1 MSIMNSMKA
10 VWRSL
15 AFVLTLALLLAPWT
29 TAQAQSA
36 DVRYFPET
44 GHYVKGAFLQFY
56 NAAQDPVLVYGYPI
70 TEQITARDGKT
81 VQYFQRARFELTAS
95 NRIQLTPLGTLTYQ
109 PRNPLPIDSST
120 GCEKYPTGYSVCFT
134 FLDFYKA
141 HGGPAQFGNPISPF
155 ESADG
160 LIVQY
165 FEGARFEWRADR
177 GAEKWVVI
185 SDLGRLY
192 FDLQKEDPAHLRPVP
207 PPEAAIKPV
216 ISLKTRAFV
225 LKAVTLKNG
234 SQTVY
239 VIVQDQ
245 TSDALEN
252 ASITATVRFTD
263 GSTQEYSFT
272 TNARGIGQV
281 TFDFSNQKAGELVTI
296 EVSVNYQG
304 LTTTTITS
312 FRIWF

>member
-1 MSIMNSMKA
+1 MKA
-10 VWRSL
+10 IRRFIAS
-15 AFVLTLALLLAPWT
+15 ALALLLLLVPWA

-44 GHYVKGAFLQFY
+44 GHYVKGVFLQYY
-56 NAAQDPVLVYGYPI
+56 NAAKDPVLVYGYPI

-109 PRNPLPIDSST
+109 PRTPLPIENSNA
-120 GCEKYPTGYSVCFT
+120 CEKYPTGYSVCFT

-141 HGGPAQFGNPISPF
+141 NGGPAQFGNPISPF

-216 ISLKTRAFV
+216 ISIKARAFV

-252 ASITATVRFTD
+252 ASVKAVVHFTD
-263 GSTQEYSFT
+263 GSAQEYTFT

-296 EVSVNYQG
+296 EISVNYQG
-304 LTTTTITS
+304 LTTTTTTS

>member
-1 MSIMNSMKA
+1 MSSMNVIRRLIAS
-10 VWRSL
+10 V
-15 AFVLTLALLLAPWT
+15 LALTVLFAGGGT
-29 TAQAQSA
+29 VQAQSA

-44 GHYVKGAFLQFY
+44 GHYVKGVFLQFY
-56 NAAQDPVLVYGYPI
+56 NAAKDPLLVYGYPI

-81 VQYFQRARFELTAS
+81 VQYFQRARFELTES
-95 NRIQLTPLGTLTYQ
+95 NRVQLTPLGTLLYQ
-109 PRNPLPIDSST
+109 PRSPLHVNNNN

-141 HGGPAQFGNPISPF
+141 HGGPNQFGNPISPF

-207 PPEAAIKPV
+207 PPDAAIKPV
-216 ISLKTRAFV
+216 LALKARAFV

-234 SQTVY
+234 SQTIY

-252 ASITATVRFTD
+252 ASVKATVRFTD
-263 GSTQEYSFT
+263 GSTQEYLFT
-272 TNARGIGQV
+272 TNARGIGQA
-281 TFDFSNQKAGELVTI
+281 TFDFSNQKPGELVTI

-304 LTTTTITS
+304 LTTTTVTS

>member
-1 MSIMNSMKA
+1 MNAVCRIITSIL
-10 VWRSL
+10 V
-15 AFVLTLALLLAPWT
+15 VILLLASWGS
-29 TAQAQSA
+29 AQAQSA
-36 DVRYFPET
+36 DVLYFPET
-44 GHYVKGAFLQFY
+44 GHYLKGAFLQFY
-56 NAAQDPVLVYGYPI
+56 NATRDPRLVYGYPI

-81 VQYFQRARFELTAS
+81 VQYFQRARFELTAE
-95 NRIQLTPLGTLTYQ
+95 NRVQLTPLGTLTYKPQ
-109 PRNPLPIDSST
+109 SPLPINTNNGCEQYST
-120 GCEKYPTGYSVCFT
+120 GQKVCFT

-141 HGGPAQFGNPISPF
+141 NGGPSQFGNPISPF

-165 FEGARFEWRADR
+165 FEGARFEWHADR

-192 FDLQKEDPAHLRPVP
+192 FDQQKEDPAHLKPVQP
-207 PPEAAIKPV
+207 SDATIKPV
-216 ISLKTRAFV
+216 LILKARAFI

-245 TSDALEN
+245 TADPVEN
-252 ASITATVRFTD
+252 ASVRAIVHFSDNT
-263 GSTQEYSFT
+263 TQEYVFT
-272 TNARGIGQV
+272 TNAKGIGQV
-281 TFDFSNQKAGELVTI
+281 SFNFSDQEPGELITLDI
-296 EVSVNYQG
+296 SVNHLG
-304 LTTTTITS
+304 LITTTTTS

>member
-1 MSIMNSMKA
+1 MNAMK
-10 VWRSL
+10 VIWRFIASVL
-15 AFVLTLALLLAPWT
+15 ALTLLFAPSA
-29 TAQAQSA
+29 AQAQSA

-44 GHYVKGAFLQFY
+44 GHYVRGAFLEFY
-56 NAAQDPVLVYGYPI
+56 NAAKDPVLVYGYPI

-81 VQYFQRARFELTAS
+81 VQYFQRARFELAEG
-95 NRIQLTPLGTLTYQ
+95 NRVQLTPLGTLLYQ
-109 PRNPLPIDSST
+109 PRSPLPVENRN
-120 GCEKYPTGYSVCFT
+120 GCEKYPTGFSVCFT

-141 HGGPAQFGNPISPF
+141 HGGPNQFGNPISPF

-207 PPEAAIKPV
+207 PPDTAIKAV
-216 ISLKTRAFV
+216 LALKARAFV

-252 ASITATVRFTD
+252 ASVKAVVRFTD
-263 GSTQEYSFT
+263 GTAKEYLFT

-281 TFDFSNQKAGELVTI
+281 TFDFSSQKPGELVTI

-304 LTTTTITS
+304 LTTTTTTS

>member
-1 MSIMNSMKA
+1 MNSMNTA
-10 VWRSL
+10 WR
-15 AFVLTLALLLAPWT
+15 FLTLSLLILSMLLARPP

-44 GHYVKGAFLQFY
+44 GHYVKGLFLQFY
-56 NAAQDPVLVYGYPI
+56 NAAKDPLLVYGYPI
-70 TEQITARDGKT
+70 TEEIIARDGKT
-81 VQYFQRARFELTAS
+81 VQYFQRARFERTAD
-95 NRIQLTPLGTLTYQ
+95 NRVQLTPLGRLIYQ
-109 PRNPLPIDSST
+109 PRRPLTIENNS

-141 HGGPAQFGNPISPF
+141 YGGPNQFGNPISPF

-192 FDLQKEDPAHLRPVP
+192 FDLQKEDPAYLRPAP
-207 PPEAAIKPV
+207 PPDASIKQ
-216 ISLKTRAFV
+216 ILSLKARAFV

-234 SQTVY
+234 SQTLF

-245 TSDALEN
+245 TSRAVEN
-252 ASITATVRFTD
+252 ASIKALVRFTD
-263 GSTQEYSFT
+263 GTTQEYLFT
-272 TNARGIGQV
+272 SGAYGIGKV
-281 TFDFSNQKAGELVTI
+281 TFEFSNQTPGELVTI
-296 EVSVNYQG
+296 EISVNYQG
-304 LTTTTITS
+304 LTTTTVTS

>member
-1 MSIMNSMKA
+1 MNVIRRLIAS
-10 VWRSL
+10 V
-15 AFVLTLALLLAPWT
+15 VALMVLLASGG

-56 NAAQDPVLVYGYPI
+56 NAAKDPLLVYGYPI

-81 VQYFQRARFELTAS
+81 VQYFQRARFELTAA
-95 NRIQLTPLGTLTYQ
+95 NRIQLTPLGTLLYQ
-109 PRNPLPIDSST
+109 PRSPLLVENKN

-141 HGGPAQFGNPISPF
+141 HGGPNQFGNPISPF

-160 LIVQY
+160 SIVQY

-177 GAEKWVVI
+177 GAEKWVII

-207 PPEAAIKPV
+207 PPDAAIKPV
-216 ISLKTRAFV
+216 LSLKARAFV

-245 TSDALEN
+245 TSEALEN
-252 ASITATVRFTD
+252 ASVKATVRFTD
-263 GSTQEYSFT
+263 GTTQEHLFT
-272 TNARGIGQV
+272 TNARGIGQA
-281 TFDFSNQKAGELVTI
+281 TFDFSNQKPGELVTI

-304 LTTTTITS
+304 LTTTTVTS

>member
-1 MSIMNSMKA
+1 MNVIRRLIAS
-10 VWRSL
+10 V
-15 AFVLTLALLLAPWT
+15 LALTVLFAGGGT
-29 TAQAQSA
+29 VQAQSA

-44 GHYVKGAFLQFY
+44 GHYVKGVFLQFY
-56 NAAQDPVLVYGYPI
+56 NAAKDPLLVYGYPI

-81 VQYFQRARFELTAS
+81 VQYFQRARFELTES
-95 NRIQLTPLGTLTYQ
+95 NRVQLTPLGTLLYQ
-109 PRNPLPIDSST
+109 PRSPLHVNNSN

-141 HGGPAQFGNPISPF
+141 HGGPNQFGNPISPF

-192 FDLQKEDPAHLRPVP
+192 FDLQKEDPAHLRPLP
-207 PPEAAIKPV
+207 PPDAAIKPV
-216 ISLKTRAFV
+216 LALKARAFV

-252 ASITATVRFTD
+252 ASVKATVRFTD
-263 GSTQEYSFT
+263 GSTQEYLFT
-272 TNARGIGQV
+272 TNAWGIGQA
-281 TFDFSNQKAGELVTI
+281 TFDFSNQKPGELVTI

-304 LTTTTITS
+304 LTTTTVTS

>member
-1 MSIMNSMKA
+1 MNVIRRLIAS
-10 VWRSL
+10 V
-15 AFVLTLALLLAPWT
+15 LALTVLFAGGGT
-29 TAQAQSA
+29 VQAQSA

-44 GHYVKGAFLQFY
+44 GHYVKGVFLQFY
-56 NAAQDPVLVYGYPI
+56 NAAKDPLLVYGYPI

-81 VQYFQRARFELTAS
+81 VQYFQRARFELTES
-95 NRIQLTPLGTLTYQ
+95 NRVQLTPLGTLLYQ
-109 PRNPLPIDSST
+109 PRSPLHVNNSN

-141 HGGPAQFGNPISPF
+141 HGGPNQFGNPISPF

-192 FDLQKEDPAHLRPVP
+192 FDLQKEDPAHLRPLP
-207 PPEAAIKPV
+207 PPDAAIKPV
-216 ISLKTRAFV
+216 LALKARAFV

-239 VIVQDQ
+239 VTVQDQ

-252 ASITATVRFTD
+252 ASVKATVRFTD
-263 GSTQEYSFT
+263 GSTQEYLFT
-272 TNARGIGQV
+272 TNAWGIGQA
-281 TFDFSNQKAGELVTI
+281 TFDFSNQKPGELVTI

-304 LTTTTITS
+304 LTTTTVTS

>member
-1 MSIMNSMKA
+1 MSSMKA
-10 VWRSL
+10 ARRFIASI
-15 AFVLTLALLLAPWT
+15 LALFLLLTPWG

-36 DVRYFPET
+36 DVLYFPET
-44 GHYVKGAFLQFY
+44 GHFVKGAFLQFY
-56 NAAQDPVLVYGYPI
+56 NAARDPKLVYGYPI

-81 VQYFQRARFELTAS
+81 VQYFQRARFELAAS
-95 NRIQLTPLGTLTYQ
+95 NRVQLTPLGALTYAPQ
-109 PRNPLPIDSST
+109 SPLPVEGNN
-120 GCEKYPTGYSVCFT
+120 GCERYPNGYNVCFT

-141 HGGPAQFGNPISPF
+141 NGGPNQFGNPISPF

-192 FDLQKEDPAHLRPVP
+192 FDQQKEDPAHLRPVP
-207 PPEAAIKPV
+207 PPDATIKPV
-216 ISLKTRAFV
+216 LSLKARAFV
-225 LKAVTLKNG
+225 LRAVTLKSG
-234 SQTVY
+234 VQTVY
-239 VIVQDQ
+239 VTVHDQ

-252 ASITATVRFTD
+252 ASVKATVRFTD
-263 GSTQEYSFT
+263 GTTQEYVFT
-272 TNARGIGQV
+272 TNAQGIGQV
-281 TFDFSNQKAGELVTI
+281 TFDFSGQKPGELVMV

-304 LTTTTITS
+304 LITTTMTS

>member
-1 MSIMNSMKA
+1 MSSMNVIRRLIAS
-10 VWRSL
+10 V
-15 AFVLTLALLLAPWT
+15 LALTVLFAGGGT
-29 TAQAQSA
+29 VQAQSA

-44 GHYVKGAFLQFY
+44 GHYVKGVFLQFY
-56 NAAQDPVLVYGYPI
+56 NAAKDPLLVYGYPI

-81 VQYFQRARFELTAS
+81 VQYFQRARFELTES
-95 NRIQLTPLGTLTYQ
+95 NRVQLTPLGTLLYQ
-109 PRNPLPIDSST
+109 PRSPLLVDNKN

-141 HGGPAQFGNPISPF
+141 HGGPNQFGNPISPF

-192 FDLQKEDPAHLRPVP
+192 FDLQKEDPAHLRPLP
-207 PPEAAIKPV
+207 PPDAAIKPV
-216 ISLKTRAFV
+216 LALKARAFV

-252 ASITATVRFTD
+252 ASVKATVRFTD
-263 GSTQEYSFT
+263 GSTQEYLFT
-272 TNARGIGQV
+272 TNAWGIGQA
-281 TFDFSNQKAGELVTI
+281 TFDFSNQKPGELVTI

-304 LTTTTITS
+304 LTTTTVTS

>member
-1 MSIMNSMKA
+1 MSVMKA
-10 VWRSL
+10 VRRFT
-15 AFVLTLALLLAPWT
+15 AFVLALMLLFAPQA

-44 GHYVKGAFLQFY
+44 GHYVKGVFLQFY
-56 NAAQDPVLVYGYPI
+56 NAAKDPVLVYGYPI

-81 VQYFQRARFELTAS
+81 VQYFQRARFELTAA
-95 NRIQLTPLGTLTYQ
+95 NRVQLTPLGTLTYQ
-109 PRNPLPIDSST
+109 PRNPLPIENSN
-120 GCEKYPTGYSVCFT
+120 GCEKYPSGYSVCFT

-155 ESADG
+155 ETADG

-192 FDLQKEDPAHLRPVP
+192 FDLQKEDPAHLRPAP

-216 ISLKTRAFV
+216 LSLKARAFV
-225 LKAVTLKNG
+225 LKAVTLNSG

-252 ASITATVRFTD
+252 ASVKAVVRFTD
-263 GSTQEYSFT
+263 GSTQEYTFT
-272 TNARGIGQV
+272 TNAWGIGQV
-281 TFDFSNQKAGELVTI
+281 TFDFNNQKAGELVTI

>member
-1 MSIMNSMKA
+1 
-10 VWRSL
+10 V
-15 AFVLTLALLLAPWT
+15 FLT
-29 TAQAQSA
+29 
-36 DVRYFPET
+36 
-44 GHYVKGAFLQFY
+44 FY
-56 NAAQDPVLVYGYPI
+56 NAAKDPKLVYGYPI

-81 VQYFQRARFELTAS
+81 VQYFQRARFELSAS
-95 NRIQLTPLGTLTYQ
+95 NHVQLTPLGTLTYQ
-109 PRNPLPIDSST
+109 PQSPLPVNTNNGCEQYST
-120 GCEKYPTGYSVCFT
+120 GHKVCFT

-141 HGGPAQFGNPISPF
+141 NGGPNQFGNPISPF

-192 FDLQKEDPAHLRPVP
+192 FDQQKEDPAHLRPVQP
-207 PPEAAIKPV
+207 ADATIKTV
-216 ISLKTRAFV
+216 LSLKARAFI
-225 LKAVTLKNG
+225 LKAVTLKSG

-245 TSDALEN
+245 TSGAVEN
-252 ASITATVRFTD
+252 ASVKAVVHLSNNT
-263 GSTQEYSFT
+263 TQEYVFT
-272 TNARGIGQV
+272 TNAKGIGQIN
-281 TFDFSNQKAGELVTI
+281 FDFNNQKPGELITI
-296 EVSVNYQG
+296 DISVNHLG
-304 LTTTTITS
+304 LTASTTTS

>member
-1 MSIMNSMKA
+1 MNSMNTA
-10 VWRSL
+10 WR
-15 AFVLTLALLLAPWT
+15 FLTLSLLILSMLLARPP

-44 GHYVKGAFLQFY
+44 GHYVKGLFLQFY
-56 NAAQDPVLVYGYPI
+56 NAAKDPLLVYGYPI
-70 TEQITARDGKT
+70 TEEIIARDGKT
-81 VQYFQRARFELTAS
+81 VQYFQRARFERTAD
-95 NRIQLTPLGTLTYQ
+95 NRVQLTPLGRLIYQ
-109 PRNPLPIDSST
+109 PNRPLTIENNS

-141 HGGPAQFGNPISPF
+141 YGGPNQFGNPISPF

-192 FDLQKEDPAHLRPVP
+192 FDLQKEDPAYLRPAP
-207 PPEAAIKPV
+207 PPDASIKQ
-216 ISLKTRAFV
+216 ILSLKARAFV

-234 SQTVY
+234 SQTLF

-245 TSDALEN
+245 TSNAVEN
-252 ASITATVRFTD
+252 ASIKALVRFTD
-263 GSTQEYSFT
+263 GTTQEYLFT
-272 TNARGIGQV
+272 SGAYGIGKV
-281 TFDFSNQKAGELVTI
+281 TFEFSNQTPGELVTI
-296 EVSVNYQG
+296 EISVNYQG
-304 LTTTTITS
+304 LTTTTVTS

>member
-1 MSIMNSMKA
+1 MNPMNA
-10 VWRSL
+10 VRRLFS
-15 AFVLTLALLLAPWT
+15 AILALFLLLGHLG
-29 TAQAQSA
+29 TAKAQSA
-36 DVRYFPET
+36 DVQYFPET
-44 GHYVKGAFLQFY
+44 GHFVKGAFLQFY
-56 NAAQDPVLVYGYPI
+56 NAAKDPKLVYGYPI

-81 VQYFQRARFELTAS
+81 VQYFQRARFELAAS

-109 PRNPLPIDSST
+109 PKNPLPVDGNN
-120 GCEKYPTGYSVCFT
+120 GCERFPTGYSVCFT
-134 FLDFYKA
+134 FLDFYKSN
-141 HGGPAQFGNPISPF
+141 GGPNQFGDPISPF

-192 FDLQKEDPAHLRPVP
+192 FDQQKEDPAHLRPAQP
-207 PPEAAIKPV
+207 PDATIKPV
-216 ISLKTRAFV
+216 LSLKARAFV
-225 LKAVTLKNG
+225 LRAVTLKSG
-234 SQTVY
+234 QQTIY
-239 VIVQDQ
+239 VTVHDQ

-252 ASITATVRFTD
+252 ASVKAAVRFTD
-263 GSTQEYSFT
+263 GTTKEYVFT
-272 TNARGIGQV
+272 TNAQGIGQV
-281 TFDFSNQKAGELVTI
+281 TFDFSGQKPGELVTI

-304 LTTTTITS
+304 LTTVTNTS